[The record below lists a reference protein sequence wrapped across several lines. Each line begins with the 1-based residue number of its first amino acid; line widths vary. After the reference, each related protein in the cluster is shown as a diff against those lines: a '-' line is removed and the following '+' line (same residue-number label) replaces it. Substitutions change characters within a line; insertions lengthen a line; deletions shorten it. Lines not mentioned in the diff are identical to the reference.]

1 MAGNTADAKNLK
13 KAGITWNRLEME
25 GWIMSRVALIVLDS
39 VGVGALPDAEE
50 FQDFGVDT
58 LGHVKEF
65 ADKNMGGFHIPN
77 MRNMGLYNIDGLQLG
92 GVGQPAANYGKCK
105 EYAPAKDTTNGHF
118 EIAGLLVDKPNKIFM
133 DGFPKRIT
141 DELERRIG
149 TKVIGN
155 YLVSG
160 TEVIQ
165 VLGEEHMK
173 TGYPIIYTSADSL
186 MQIAMHEEV
195 IPLERQ
201 YEICRIARELLMGD
215 DTVSRIICRPFTGN
229 PEVGFTRTENRKD
242 FSIDPP
248 GRTVLDAVKD
258 AGKDVIAVGKIED
271 IFNRVGITQIDHT
284 KNNLEGIEATI
295 RYLSGDFDGLLFV
308 NLVDTDMLY
317 GHRRN
322 PEGYA
327 QALEYF
333 DSRLPEILSKL
344 RPDDMLIIT
353 ADHGCDPTY
362 EKSTDHTR
370 EYTPLL
376 VYGPGLKQGVNLHVR
391 DTFADIAAS
400 IAEHLGVEFENGTSF
415 MDEIREK

>member
-1 MAGNTADAKNLK
+1 
-13 KAGITWNRLEME
+13 
-25 GWIMSRVALIVLDS
+25 MSRVALIVLDS

-50 FQDFGVDT
+50 YNDFGVNT
-58 LGHVKEF
+58 LGHVKEY
-65 ADKNMGGFHIPN
+65 ADKNMGGFKIPN
-77 MRNMGLYNIDGLQLG
+77 MQKLGLYNIDGLGLQ
-92 GVGQPAANYGKCK
+92 GVESPAGNYGKCK

-186 MQIAMHEEV
+186 MQIAMHEDV

-215 DTVSRIICRPFTGN
+215 DTVSRVICRPFVGN
-229 PEVGFTRTENRKD
+229 PEIGFTRTENRKD

-248 GRTVLDAVKD
+248 GRTVLDAIKD
-258 AGKDVIAVGKIED
+258 AGQEVIAVGKIED
-271 IFNRVGITQIDHT
+271 IFNRVGITKIDHT
-284 KNNLEGIEATI
+284 KNNFEGIDSTI
-295 RYLSGDFDGLLFV
+295 KFLGQDYEGLLFV

-317 GHRRN
+317 GHRRT
-322 PEGYA
+322 P
-327 QALEYF
+327 
-333 DSRLPEILSKL
+333 R
-344 RPDDMLIIT
+344 DMLKRLNILMQS
-353 ADHGCDPTY
+353 CRKY
-362 EKSTDHTR
+362 F
-370 EYTPLL
+370 
-376 VYGPGLKQGVNLHVR
+376 QN
-391 DTFADIAAS
+391 
-400 IAEHLGVEFENGTSF
+400 
-415 MDEIREK
+415 

>member
-1 MAGNTADAKNLK
+1 
-13 KAGITWNRLEME
+13 
-25 GWIMSRVALIVLDS
+25 MSRVALIVLDS

-50 FQDFGVDT
+50 YNDFGVNT
-58 LGHVKEF
+58 LGHVKEY
-65 ADKNMGGFHIPN
+65 AEKNMGGLKIPN
-77 MRNMGLYNIDGLQLG
+77 MQKLGLYNIDGLGLP
-92 GVGQPAANYGKCK
+92 GVENPTGSYGKCK

-118 EIAGLLVDKPNKIFM
+118 EIAGLLVDRPNKIFM

-201 YEICRIARELLMGD
+201 YEICRIARALLMGD
-215 DTVSRIICRPFTGN
+215 DTVSRVICRPFVGN
-229 PEVGFTRTENRKD
+229 PEIGFTRTENRKD

-248 GRTVLDAVKD
+248 GRTVLDAIKD
-258 AGKDVIAVGKIED
+258 AGQEVIAVGKIED
-271 IFNRVGITQIDHT
+271 IFNRVGITKIDHT
-284 KNNLEGIEATI
+284 KNNFEGIDSTI
-295 RYLSGDFDGLLFV
+295 KFLGQDYEGLLFV

-322 PEGYA
+322 PKGYA
-327 QALEYF
+327 EALEYF
-333 DSRLPEILSKL
+333 DMKLPEILSKL
-344 RPDDMLIIT
+344 KGDDMLIIT

-362 EKSTDHTR
+362 TKSTDHTR

-376 VYGPGLKQGVNLHVR
+376 VYGPELKSGINLHVR

-400 IAEHLGVEFENGTSF
+400 IADYLGVEFENGTTF
-415 MDEIREK
+415 MPEIRK

>member
-1 MAGNTADAKNLK
+1 
-13 KAGITWNRLEME
+13 
-25 GWIMSRVALIVLDS
+25 MSRVALIVLDS

-50 FQDFGVDT
+50 YNDFGVNT
-58 LGHVKEF
+58 LGHVKEY
-65 ADKNMGGFHIPN
+65 AEKNMGGLKIPN
-77 MRNMGLYNIDGLQLG
+77 MQKLGLYNIDGLGLP
-92 GVGQPAANYGKCK
+92 GVENPTGSYGKCK

-215 DTVSRIICRPFTGN
+215 DTVSRVICRPFVGN
-229 PEVGFTRTENRKD
+229 PEIGFTRTENRKD

-248 GRTVLDAVKD
+248 GRTVLDAIKD
-258 AGKDVIAVGKIED
+258 AGQEVIAVGKIED
-271 IFNRVGITQIDHT
+271 IFNRVGITKIDHT
-284 KNNLEGIEATI
+284 KNNFEGIDSTI
-295 RYLSGDFDGLLFV
+295 KFLGQDYEGLLFV

-322 PEGYA
+322 PKGYA
-327 QALEYF
+327 EALEYF
-333 DSRLPEILSKL
+333 DMKLPEILSKL
-344 RPDDMLIIT
+344 KGDDMLIIT

-362 EKSTDHTR
+362 TKSTDHTR

-376 VYGPGLKQGVNLHVR
+376 VYGAELKSGVNLHVR

-400 IAEHLGVEFENGTSF
+400 IADYLGVEFENGTSL
-415 MDEIREK
+415 MPEIRK